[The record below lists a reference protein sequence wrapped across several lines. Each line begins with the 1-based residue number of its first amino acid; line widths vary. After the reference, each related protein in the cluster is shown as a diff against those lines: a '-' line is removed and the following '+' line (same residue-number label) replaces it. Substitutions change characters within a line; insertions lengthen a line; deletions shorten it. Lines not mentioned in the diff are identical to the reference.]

1 MQPALNKPA
10 SPSIS
15 MSLPAGLER
24 DKSRQRDLRGLKL
37 ETTASPEDQAGEDG
51 DARFGWGEG
60 SWKEARYR
68 HG

>member
-24 DKSRQRDLRGLKL
+24 DKSRQRDLLGTEAGDHGVSRG
-37 ETTASPEDQAGEDG
+37 PG
-51 DARFGWGEG
+51 RRGW
-60 SWKEARYR
+60 
-68 HG
+68 